1 MKKAGRMFYTEEKTL
16 YFASQRQGLHVQPKE
31 SKIFSDLSGLVA
43 DGVEAGHLVK
53 VADDDSGD
61 YYKTTPAGDIRLLE
75 LQIEWR
81 ESHRRDAGEQ
91 RRQLEALRKGHAN
104 P

>member
-31 SKIFSDLSGLVA
+31 FTNFTNLSGHVE
-43 DGVEAGHLVK
+43 DGVTAGHLIK
-53 VADDDSGD
+53 VAEDDSGF

-81 ESHRRDAGEQ
+81 ESHRRDADEQ
-91 RRQLEALRKGHAN
+91 RRQLEALRKAHAN

>member
-1 MKKAGRMFYTEEKTL
+1 MKKKTGRMFYTEEKTL
-16 YFASQRQGLHVQPKE
+16 YFAAQTQGLHVQPKE
-31 SKIFSDLSGLVA
+31 FTNFTNLSGFVE

-75 LQIEWR
+75 LQIAWR
-81 ESHRRDAGEQ
+81 ESHRRDASEH
-91 RRQLEALRKGHAN
+91 RRQLEALRKAL
-104 P
+104 

>member
-1 MKKAGRMFYTEEKTL
+1 MKKVGRMFYTEEKTL

-31 SKIFSDLSGLVA
+31 FTNFTNLSGHVE
-43 DGVEAGHLVK
+43 DGIKDGHLIK
-53 VADDDSGD
+53 VAEDDSGF

-81 ESHRRDAGEQ
+81 ESHRRDADDQ
-91 RRQLEALRKGHAN
+91 RRKLEALRKAL
-104 P
+104 